1 MSTPALGATEPKDD
15 AVVTLSAEEQAAVA
29 DVIASYL
36 RAIPAERQQPYTE
49 LLAAAETGTIDA
61 DQVAALEQVCALA
74 LQTGQ
79 ARRIGLAEVETLVA
93 AVYRRTPA
101 GRARLAEVKDIN
113 TALARLQ
120 GQQLRNVRV
129 ASPRPGRH
137 TLTLG
142 VPGFEIT
149 LAITPDGLEISSLNT
164 S

>member
-1 MSTPALGATEPKDD
+1 MSTPAPGATAKDD

-61 DQVAALEQVCALA
+61 DHVAALEQVCALA
-74 LQTGQ
+74 LQTG
-79 ARRIGLAEVETLVA
+79 
-93 AVYRRTPA
+93 
-101 GRARLAEVKDIN
+101 LAEVKDIN